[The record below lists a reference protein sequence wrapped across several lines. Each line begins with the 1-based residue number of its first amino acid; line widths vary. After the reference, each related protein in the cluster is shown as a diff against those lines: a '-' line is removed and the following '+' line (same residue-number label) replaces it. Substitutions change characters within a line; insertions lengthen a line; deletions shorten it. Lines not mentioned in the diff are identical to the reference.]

1 MARRRRCRGRIRPSR
16 PGRRSGRRRDGRVV
30 DARRLGGVV
39 RHSEIPVRS
48 DQFGLPRPCRR
59 CAAVRHPVLRW
70 RERIVNTGGPTTPSS
85 ASCSMCRY
93 LGRRS
98 FSRRPIPV
106 RGRILTAWSRAW
118 GVRIAC
124 ISDFTRTGGGCC
136 FGRRDDTRRRRTTAG
151 SAMTGLDGKDKQQSS
166 TRGIGSWCASLS
178 RSADRMRGT

>member
-1 MARRRRCRGRIRPSR
+1 MQTPRRSHRRRTSSG
-16 PGRRSGRRRDGRVV
+16 GEVRRSK
-30 DARRLGGVV
+30 
-39 RHSEIPVRS
+39 IPVRS
-48 DQFGLPRPCRR
+48 DQFGLPRPCRAI

-85 ASCSMCRY
+85 ASCSMRRC

-98 FSRRPIPV
+98 FSRRPISV

-136 FGRRDDTRRRRTTAG
+136 CGRRDDTRRRRTTAG